1 MPQLPER
8 LGLDLPNSL
17 TCHRELLADF
27 LKRVVAVRAEAEAHA
42 QTRSSR
48 GVSEASI
55 RVVVSR
61 RFDWIAASIGRIAFV
76 SSIKSPRWES
86 PSSPIG
92 VSSESGSLAIFR
104 VLRTFSSGMP
114 SFLAIS
120 SGVGS
125 RPISLSI
132 CRRVRTILLMVSIM
146 CTGTRMVRD

>member
-1 MPQLPER
+1 MP
-8 LGLDLPNSL
+8 
-17 TCHRELLADF
+17 
-27 LKRVVAVRAEAEAHA
+27 KRMRKI
-42 QTRSSR
+42 RSSR
-48 GVSEASI
+48 GVSDAST

-61 RFDWIAASIGRIAFV
+61 RFDWIAASIGRIAFL

-92 VSSESGSLAIFR
+92 VSSDNGSLAIFK
-104 VLRTFSSGMP
+104 VLRTFSSGMW
-114 SFLAIS
+114 SFSASS

-132 CRRVRTILLMVSIM
+132 WREVRTILLMASVM